1 MIKSND
7 GINITR
13 GTIVMNGSTR
23 MRFYEQE
30 SSNLERKRRKYD
42 IRMSSEYFRKG
53 NKGDIEKWLCNRI
66 LFAFRL
72 HSIQITLCD
81 FFLHPTLYLD
91 EILLIEIIL
100 TKHFPTLIID
110 IT

>member
-42 IRMSSEYFRKG
+42 IRMSSEYFRK
-53 NKGDIEKWLCNRI
+53 I
-66 LFAFRL
+66 LRSGYAIGYYL
-72 HSIQITLCD
+72 HSDYIQS
-81 FFLHPTLYLD
+81 
-91 EILLIEIIL
+91 
-100 TKHFPTLIID
+100 K
-110 IT
+110 